1 MLAVTVLRGKHP
13 LKTRDAAR
21 IESVQSQALRTAAP
35 KQGSMTPISSPERR
49 PPVTMRDVAARARV
63 SAQTVS
69 NVVNGRTER
78 VGPDTIERVT
88 AAIDELG
95 YRLNQSARS
104 LRKGRT
110 GLVGLGLPILAS
122 EYYGEL
128 AERLARRFSA
138 QGMRLVTENTGGE
151 ITAEVESLAA
161 SHLETYDGFI
171 LAVAASESA
180 DLDRILAG
188 KPIVLLGER
197 ALSTRFDHVLM
208 DNVGGGRRATAYL
221 LERGARAVVVLGGS
235 LGAGDSVQTLRTRGY
250 LEAHDAAGLP
260 VDERLIVGP
269 GLDMADG
276 HRELGA
282 LLDRGVAFDAVFA
295 LTDSAAFGAMRALH
309 ERGLRIPDDIQL
321 IGFDNVR
328 AGRFCTPTLTTI
340 EPDND
345 AMADAIVDVMM
356 RRLEGPRRPSE
367 PRRLMM
373 GAEVIPR
380 ESTRP

>member
-1 MLAVTVLRGKHP
+1 
-13 LKTRDAAR
+13 
-21 IESVQSQALRTAAP
+21 
-35 KQGSMTPISSPERR
+35 MTPIPSADRR
-49 PPVTMRDVAARARV
+49 PPATMRDVARRARV

-69 NVVNGRTER
+69 NVVNGRTAH
-78 VGPDTIERVT
+78 VGPETIERVT
-88 AAIDELG
+88 LAIDELG

-110 GLVGLGLPILAS
+110 GIVGLGLPILAS

-128 AERLARRFSA
+128 AERLAGRFSA
-138 QGMRLVTENTGGE
+138 RGMRLVTENTGGV

-180 DLDRILAG
+180 DLDRIVAG

-208 DNVGGGRRATAYL
+208 DNVGGGRMATAYL
-221 LERGARAVVVLGGS
+221 LERGARSVVVLGGS
-235 LGAGDSVQTLRTRGY
+235 LGNGESVQTLRTRGY
-250 LEAHDAAGLP
+250 LEAHAAAGMP
-260 VDERLIVGP
+260 VDERLIVP
-269 GLDMADG
+269 SRLDMSDAY
-276 HRELGA
+276 RA
-282 LLDRGVAFDAVFA
+282 IMRLLEDGVAFDAVFA
-295 LTDSAAFGAMRALH
+295 LTDSSALGVTRALQ
-309 ERGLRIPDDIQL
+309 ERGLHIPGDVQV

-328 AGRFCTPTLTTI
+328 VGRLSTPTLTTI
-340 EPDND
+340 EPGND

-356 RRLEGPRRPSE
+356 RRLDGPRGPSE

-373 GAEVIPR
+373 GVEVIPR